1 MFLFIFNNNLDTLII
16 GLDSNPYCENLA
28 YQRLNQINK
37 ITNNNIQLK
46 DYLIGF
52 SQNMSCIRT
61 ESIQIVVLTDFLS
74 YVENPSDTLN
84 EIYRILK
91 PVCYFIKLYNN
102 LISIVELV

>member
-1 MFLFIFNNNLDTLII
+1 MNFVIQDTVII

-28 YQRLNQINK
+28 YSRLNKINT

-52 SQNMSCIRT
+52 SENMSCIRT

-91 PVCYFIKLYNN
+91 PVSYFILNY
-102 LISIVELV
+102 IIT

>member
-1 MFLFIFNNNLDTLII
+1 LNFVIQDTVII

-28 YQRLNQINK
+28 YSRLNKINT

-52 SQNMSCIRT
+52 SENMSCIRT
-61 ESIQIVVLTDFLS
+61 ESIQILVLTDFLS

-84 EIYRILK
+84 EIYRVLK
-91 PVCYFIKLYNN
+91 PVSVCVIIIFI
-102 LISIVELV
+102 